1 LLAPRPA
8 ADYMLRDAAYP
19 LAMIIGDDSGIR
31 MYWAIVDPG
40 LADSADMSFHD
51 YEGTGSYFTS
61 FSCEPENT
69 AEILAIIQ
77 DILHSVQLEG
87 VTEEELAVA
96 KSKILSRV
104 VRGSERPMGRMQ
116 ALGMGWT
123 YLKTYR
129 SVDEE
134 LANFDAVTLK
144 DIRTVLDQYPF
155 DQQTVLALGP
165 LAELE

>member
-1 LLAPRPA
+1 
-8 ADYMLRDAAYP
+8 
-19 LAMIIGDDSGIR
+19 
-31 MYWAIVDPG
+31 
-40 LADSADMSFHD
+40 MSFHD

-69 AEILAIIQ
+69 QENLTLIQEILRE
-77 DILHSVQLEG
+77 VQREG
-87 VTEEELAVA
+87 VSQEELSVA

-123 YLKTYR
+123 YLHTYR

-134 LANFDAVTLK
+134 LANFDAVSLK
-144 DIRTVLDQYPF
+144 DIRGVLDQYPF
-155 DQQTVLALGP
+155 DQLTVLALGP
-165 LAELE
+165 LPRLE

>member
-1 LLAPRPA
+1 MLSPAPA
-8 ADYMLRDAAYP
+8 ADSPERYAADT
-19 LAMIIGDDSGIR
+19 LAMIIGDDSGSR
-31 MYWAIVDPG
+31 LYWALVDPG

-51 YEGTGSYFTS
+51 YEGTGGYFTS

-69 AEILAIIQ
+69 QEILAIIQ
-77 DILHSVQLEG
+77 DILHEVQSEG

-116 ALGMGWT
+116 ALGMSWT
-123 YLKTYR
+123 YLRTYR

-134 LANFDAVTLK
+134 LANFDAVSLK

-165 LAELE
+165 LAKLD